1 MNKSIL
7 VALLTHGLS
16 KYDVFIF
23 GFMAP
28 VLAPIYF
35 PTNSES
41 ISLMIALI
49 GFASGYF
56 VRPIGALILGSI
68 GDRYG
73 RKLAF
78 TLASFITIFS
88 SIIIGFIPSYSAI
101 GITAPIIVLFS
112 RLMQGF
118 SAGGEFSG
126 AAVFIG
132 EHTSKNKQALF
143 TSLVRSVGFIGIIIG
158 TIIASITTSSIM
170 PSWAWRI
177 VFIMSGILSFICF
190 VLRSKMDET
199 KPFLEIQDK
208 KVKVTTISFFIL
220 NNLRNSY
227 KRIIIAIM
235 ITTFSYVL
243 FYFTTIY
250 FSTFYKSSF
259 SIETSELMLINTAI
273 SLLWGLGCLTS
284 GYLAD
289 RIGIIKFISYSNK
302 VILIIL
308 LPLFLIYLDTK
319 SLDNLFICQSIF
331 SIISCIY
338 FAPNSALIMLLF
350 PVKQR
355 YFCVALSNTIAQAM
369 FGGTTPLI
377 CLALVKFLDNDKA
390 FVLWLLVTGLIGLLG
405 LKLSTKYINSYDR
418 RITRFS

>member
-1 MNKSIL
+1 MNKSIF

-16 KYDVFIF
+16 KYDIFIF
-23 GFMAP
+23 GFMVP

-56 VRPIGALILGSI
+56 MRPVGALILGSI

-101 GITAPIIVLFS
+101 GIAAPIIVLFS

-177 VFIMSGILSFICF
+177 VFIISGILSFICF

-199 KPFLEIQDK
+199 KPFLEIQAK
-208 KVKVTTISFFIL
+208 KVKGTTIDFIL
-220 NNLRNSY
+220 NNLRKNY

-259 SIETSELMLINTAI
+259 LIDTSELMMINTAI

-308 LPLFLIYLDTK
+308 LPLFLIYLDIK
-319 SLDNLFICQSIF
+319 SLGSLFICQSIF

-355 YFCVALSNTIAQAM
+355 YSCVALSNTIAQAM

-405 LKLSTKYINSYDR
+405 LKLSTNYINNYD
-418 RITRFS
+418 